1 LKVIAMLNLIK
12 NRIHTSDQA
21 MPEWLLVFFVLCG
34 VLIPL
39 FYLYVLK
46 LVAPTWLAIAAEVAP
61 GEWGWQGLLLT
72 LAFGVLGLLAWN
84 TAVLARQCAGLL
96 GERWSGTEAH

>member
-1 LKVIAMLNLIK
+1 MLNLLK
-12 NRIHTSDQA
+12 NRIDTRDQA

-34 VLIPL
+34 VLVPL

-46 LVAPTWLAIAAEVAP
+46 LVAPTWLAIAAAVAP

-72 LAFGVLGLLAWN
+72 MAFGVLGLLAWN
-84 TAVLARQCAGLL
+84 TVVLALHCARLL
-96 GERWSGTEAH
+96 RARWSTTEAH